1 MDNIKKTIA
10 ETFLELAEGLET
22 GQFGGGA
29 TVALIGIGS
38 EHGEEATMAA
48 AELAA
53 QRGIKV
59 IFIGETAA
67 KEGSGVESIHT
78 DCQEKAFEIMEE
90 LLASGKA
97 DAAVAMHYPF
107 PIGVATVGRSL
118 APATAKPFFL
128 ATTTGT
134 ASTDRIEGMIL
145 NAVSGI
151 ATAKACG
158 IKNPTVGILNLD
170 GARPT
175 EIALKELQKNGYDI
189 TFAESARSDGG
200 CVLRGNDV
208 LFGTPDVMVCDTLTG
223 NVITKMLSAA
233 NSGGSVETVGYGY
246 GPGVGEGYEQIV
258 LIISRASG
266 PRLIA
271 NAIEYAGELAK
282 GDLIAKVQAEF
293 AAANKAGLSDILAAR
308 KAKSGK
314 SAETEEVK
322 EPPKEVVTGE
332 ILGVDVLD
340 LEEAKK
346 AVWKQGIYAEDGMGC
361 TGPVI
366 RVNDAKV
373 EEARKILVEAGFIA
387 G

>member
-78 DCQEKAFEIMEE
+78 DCQDKAFEIMEE
-90 LLASGKA
+90 LLATGKA

-308 KAKSGK
+308 KEKSGK
-314 SAETEEVK
+314 SAEAEEVK

-373 EEARKILVEAGFIA
+373 EEAKKILVEAGFIA